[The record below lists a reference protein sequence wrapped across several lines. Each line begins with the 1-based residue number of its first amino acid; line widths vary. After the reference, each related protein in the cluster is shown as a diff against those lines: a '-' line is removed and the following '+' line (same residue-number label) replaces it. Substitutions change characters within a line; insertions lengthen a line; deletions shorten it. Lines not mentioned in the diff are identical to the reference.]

1 MTDCTA
7 LVEKAESANQMPQ
20 DEADARSTAALLRI
34 LICDLRKGDRTW
46 DEIGKVVSLP
56 GYVCKVI
63 AGETVG
69 RRPSVDK
76 QSGR

>member
-1 MTDCTA
+1 MGTTQE
-7 LVEKAESANQMPQ
+7 VAERDAMCSA
-20 DEADARSTAALLRI
+20 RLLQI
-34 LICDLRKGDRTW
+34 QIQDLRDDHRMTW

-69 RRPSVDK
+69 RRMTPDK

>member
-1 MTDCTA
+1 MNCTQA
-7 LVEKAESANQMPQ
+7 VAKAERAAKPSP
-20 DEADARSTAALLRI
+20 EHDAMVTARLLQIQIR
-34 LICDLRKGDRTW
+34 DLRDGGRMTW
-46 DEIGKVVSLP
+46 DEIGKAISLP

-69 RRPSVDK
+69 RRPSVDR